1 MDADEREGADVGM
14 RWAIGGL
21 LVWPWRRASH
31 TNCGRTGFGWE
42 MPKGSEGGRNGV
54 SVEVPV
60 GLGGGW
66 GTGIGNQTR
75 QRDLRGSRKF
85 RGHRVLAMSGAG
97 TGKKGGRGVG
107 VVKPHGRG
115 EPCVWAEEL
124 RGWRRSLQ
132 DAPRGGKE
140 LETVEG
146 RGSAPM
152 RAGPRRGEGGEWA
165 GPFWRTLSNPER
177 AQGT

>member
-1 MDADEREGADVGM
+1 MGNGNRQPDTAK
-14 RWAIGGL
+14 GL
-21 LVWPWRRASH
+21 
-31 TNCGRTGFGWE
+31 
-42 MPKGSEGGRNGV
+42 
-54 SVEVPV
+54 
-60 GLGGGW
+60 
-66 GTGIGNQTR
+66 TR
-75 QRDLRGSRKF
+75 QPEVQGPQGPCHEWC
-85 RGHRVLAMSGAG
+85 GHR
-97 TGKKGGRGVG
+97 KKGGRGVG

-152 RAGPRRGEGGEWA
+152 RAGPRRGEGGEGGHGQQMGSAKQRGKKHMWA
-165 GPFWRTLSNPER
+165 TLMETSEPQEWAAAEPR
-177 AQGT
+177 A

>member
-1 MDADEREGADVGM
+1 
-14 RWAIGGL
+14 
-21 LVWPWRRASH
+21 
-31 TNCGRTGFGWE
+31 
-42 MPKGSEGGRNGV
+42 
-54 SVEVPV
+54 
-60 GLGGGW
+60 
-66 GTGIGNQTR
+66 
-75 QRDLRGSRKF
+75 
-85 RGHRVLAMSGAG
+85 MSGAG

-152 RAGPRRGEGGEWA
+152 RAGPRRGEGGRGAWA
-165 GPFWRTLSNPER
+165 ANGISETKRKKTHVGDANGDVRAAGMRGGCGTSGLTLDGVGPADR
-177 AQGT
+177 GG

>member
-1 MDADEREGADVGM
+1 
-14 RWAIGGL
+14 
-21 LVWPWRRASH
+21 
-31 TNCGRTGFGWE
+31 
-42 MPKGSEGGRNGV
+42 
-54 SVEVPV
+54 
-60 GLGGGW
+60 
-66 GTGIGNQTR
+66 
-75 QRDLRGSRKF
+75 
-85 RGHRVLAMSGAG
+85 
-97 TGKKGGRGVG
+97 

-152 RAGPRRGEGGEWA
+152 RAEDIQTGDEYVNSFKKRV
-165 GPFWRTLSNPER
+165 R
-177 AQGT
+177 AQGTGGLFENRESRAAKKQRGKKHMWATLMETSEPQE